1 MNLDDL
7 HRHLQLEIRAARGG
21 LNREVTCGYASDL
34 LSYAMAKA
42 RTGCVWVTL
51 QGHVNVVAVASLAD
65 AAGIII
71 TEGLEPDADTIEK
84 ANEEGIPILTTEL
97 TTFTVVGRMFE
108 LGIPGV
114 DDLD

>member
-1 MNLDDL
+1 MNLDEL
-7 HRHLQLEIRAARGG
+7 RRHLQLEIRAARGE

-51 QGHVNVVAVASLAD
+51 QGHVNIVAVASLAD
-65 AAGIII
+65 ATGVII

-84 ANEEGIPILTTEL
+84 ANAEGIPILTTDL
-97 TTFTVVGRMFE
+97 TTFAVAGRMFE